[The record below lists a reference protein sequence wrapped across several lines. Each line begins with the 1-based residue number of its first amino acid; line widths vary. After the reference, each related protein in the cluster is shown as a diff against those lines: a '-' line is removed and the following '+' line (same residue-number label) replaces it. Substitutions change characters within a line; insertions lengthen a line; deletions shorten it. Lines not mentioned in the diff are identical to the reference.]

1 VRVLFLGPDTSPIY
15 RWLNSVAD
23 VMWHLGGPFPVV
35 DRIISHGHRLRVSK
49 KIALRQP
56 IYNCHISFL
65 PWNRGSNPNFWAWVD
80 GTPHGVTI
88 HQMDAG
94 IDTGPIISQR
104 CVDFDPHPFGH
115 TLCTT
120 YDLLQREM
128 LRLFAETWQMY
139 PDWDALPRNPQI
151 PGAGSYHT
159 AVDFDA
165 LIKRAPQLF
174 AKGWDTPVQ
183 RLIEYR
189 EEAATMD
196 SPYANRMLE
205 AKE

>member
-1 VRVLFLGPDTSPIY
+1 
-15 RWLNSVAD
+15 
-23 VMWHLGGPFPVV
+23 MWHLGGPFPVV

-88 HQMDAG
+88 HQMNAG
-94 IDTGPIISQR
+94 IDTGPILTQR
-104 CVDFDPHPFGH
+104 PVQMEAREH
-115 TLCTT
+115 TLSTS
-120 YDLLQREM
+120 YDLLQSEM
-128 LRLFAETWQMY
+128 LRLFVDMWLAK
-139 PDWDALPRNPQI
+139 PDWDAQDKCPQ
-151 PGAGSYHT
+151 GLGGTSHT
-159 AVDFDA
+159 QAEFDA

-189 EEAATMD
+189 EETATMD